1 MISIQPSTEKD
12 AIRLARNMR
21 KQDLMEVEACDTDPV
36 TALLTP
42 LHAENAQT
50 FTLFYG
56 KEPVLM
62 GGTVGESIGLAR
74 VWLLAS
80 EKAFTKP
87 MKIALLSRKWVD
99 LIHKPY
105 EILYNYV
112 WIDNKKA
119 VKLLK
124 HLDCRFD
131 NEVVKRKNLDFVKF
145 SRCKNKHLSL

>member
-1 MISIQPSTEKD
+1 
-12 AIRLARNMR
+12 
-21 KQDLMEVEACDTDPV
+21 MEA
-36 TALLTP
+36 
-42 LHAENAQT
+42 
-50 FTLFYG
+50 
-56 KEPVLM
+56 
-62 GGTVGESIGLAR
+62 GLAAQAGDAR
-74 VWLLAS
+74 GAAQGVI